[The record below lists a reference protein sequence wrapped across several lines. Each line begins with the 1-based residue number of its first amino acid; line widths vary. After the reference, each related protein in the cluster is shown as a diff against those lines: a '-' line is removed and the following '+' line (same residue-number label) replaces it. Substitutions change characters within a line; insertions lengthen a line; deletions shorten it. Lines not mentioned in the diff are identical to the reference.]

1 MQPRDPKRKSKVRV
15 DLSAKDEEDEA
26 GPAAQNQAQ
35 IERLRKKYELNV
47 AVLERQ
53 VASLES
59 QLAATNASYER
70 ACDKHE
76 SELAEIYAAQ
86 DRPWMRLARAS
97 LLMLD
102 GAWVLMGLAM
112 VSSILWAEEG
122 KSFFVIGLALL
133 ISFYVVQSR
142 RMANAL
148 GKTNQ

>member
-1 MQPRDPKRKSKVRV
+1 
-15 DLSAKDEEDEA
+15 
-26 GPAAQNQAQ
+26 
-35 IERLRKKYELNV
+35 
-47 AVLERQ
+47 
-53 VASLES
+53 
-59 QLAATNASYER
+59 
-70 ACDKHE
+70 
-76 SELAEIYAAQ
+76 
-86 DRPWMRLARAS
+86 MRLARAS